1 MPQSEQNSQSAKTKT
16 TSHWAISEEACES
29 MEEKYGWTLVETNRD
44 NSNLLPVECVFEGE
58 AEFPTGG
65 IGHSAGD
72 DRDED
77 ET

>member
-1 MPQSEQNSQSAKTKT
+1 MPKSRKERQLEERKT

-58 AEFPTGG
+58 AEFPKGS
-65 IGHSAGD
+65 IGYSAGEECD
-72 DRDED
+72 
-77 ET
+77 